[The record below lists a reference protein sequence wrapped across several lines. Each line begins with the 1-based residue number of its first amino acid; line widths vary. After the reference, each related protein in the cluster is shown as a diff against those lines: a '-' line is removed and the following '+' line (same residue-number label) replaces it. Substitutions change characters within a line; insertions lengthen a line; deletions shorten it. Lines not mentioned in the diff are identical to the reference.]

1 MRSLTWF
8 VAVVAFAL
16 SACSTYREHLNRGQR
31 MYDENEYEHA
41 LAIWRTLEP
50 DIDSLSANDQAR
62 YAYLRGMT
70 DYRLGFRPDARH
82 WLAMAKAFDQAN
94 PGGLTAEWK
103 TRTDEAIADLNKDVF
118 GGNGGATPADS
129 SAAAPPAATDTT
141 PVAPL
146 PSMSAAPSIAPTP

>member
-1 MRSLTWF
+1 MRQLAWF
-8 VAVVAFAL
+8 VAIFAL
-16 SACSTYREHLNRGQR
+16 AFTACSTYRDHLNRGQR

-41 LAIWRTLEP
+41 LALFRNIEP
-50 DIDSLSANDQAR
+50 DIDSLTPNDQAR

-94 PGGLTAEWK
+94 PGGLTPEWK

-118 GGNGGATPADS
+118 GGPGRGVASEEASSTAAPADS
-129 SAAAPPAATDTT
+129 LAPT
-141 PVAPL
+141 PL
-146 PSMSAAPSIAPTP
+146 PSMTPPQSP